1 VRATTGVA
9 HFACAIAFTLVM
21 HRTHLAGLKSRT
33 ADVVVRH
40 GYGLTAE
47 RQRRGDNAGY
57 LAGEPEADH
66 PRQALADDPHRELDQ
81 ISTRF
86 GGMIGPQ
93 SREITLPRPIQFA
106 IVIISFL
113 VTFAAAA
120 SAQDADQ
127 IPPQPHEHQHALTN
141 SSVWTWTTDASVIA
155 GYNYQQRKFADFW
168 AYESQNWFMA
178 MGQRQLGAGIL
189 MLNGMISLEPWTIG
203 RLVYAHG
210 LDGPVRVY

>member
-1 VRATTGVA
+1 GGAGEVSGGGGGSRGRGGGDDRGPQDRVDGTTSRESAYDGRRVRQQADDARQRHEAGVRATTGVA

-66 PRQALADDPHRELDQ
+66 PRQALADDTHRELDQ

-86 GGMIGPQ
+86 VGMIGPQ

-120 SAQDADQ
+120 ASAQDADQ
-127 IPPQPHEHQHALTN
+127 IPPQPHEHQHALAN
-141 SSVWTWTTDASVIA
+141 SSV
-155 GYNYQQRKFADFW
+155 
-168 AYESQNWFMA
+168 
-178 MGQRQLGAGIL
+178 
-189 MLNGMISLEPWTIG
+189 
-203 RLVYAHG
+203 
-210 LDGPVRVY
+210 